1 MWLLQKTK
9 PAEAEYHGVLSSIG
23 TTMEGKRDRTVIL
36 HSISSPADGL
46 PFTRCSDRTSKE
58 LLLIKRR

>member
-9 PAEAEYHGVLSSIG
+9 PAEAEYHGVVSSIG
-23 TTMEGKRDRTVIL
+23 ATMKSKRDRTVIL
-36 HSISSPADGL
+36 HSISSPAYGL
-46 PFTRCSDRTSKE
+46 PVTRCSDNTSKE